1 MEEDEFIIV
10 DKIQEVI
17 QETIQIKEDIIEE
30 NIKDSPI
37 ELNNLAETMIKND
50 EENNK
55 INKVI
60 IDNYYKIKKD
70 NDDNNIYEGY
80 IIFGLV
86 IILLLYNLL

>member
-80 IIFGLV
+80 IIFGVV
-86 IILLLYNLL
+86 IIFLLYNLL